1 MASGPEG
8 WIRRGRGRGEQ
19 SGAYHPGI
27 VSRFVPVRVAA
38 LVAVVAAGGFAAGCS
53 STGTESPAP
62 IATPGSLDSA
72 APSSDSAASEGISE
86 PAAAPAAGPRLP
98 EPAAT
103 PAPEPQLPEPAAT
116 PAPEPQLPEPVATPA
131 PEPQAPD
138 PAAGP
143 NGSTGLPDGADGPG
157 IARWTVEILE
167 RRPHDPAA
175 FTQGLEMAD
184 GSLYESTG
192 LYGLSSLRRVDPATG
207 SVTAETAVSAD
218 LFGEGLTVVDDRIV
232 QLTWKAG
239 RALVYDRATLELVG
253 EFNYEGEGWGLC
265 RSGGELVMS
274 DGSDR
279 LARRDPESFEL
290 IETVTVAS
298 PGVAVDRLNE
308 LECVDSLVIAN
319 VWQTPELLVID
330 LADGQVKAVI
340 DGQPLLDDVLA
351 AAPDP
356 STLDVLN
363 GVAALNDGTF
373 LITGKLWPLM
383 YRVRVVEAS

>member
-8 WIRRGRGRGEQ
+8 WTRRGRGQGQR
-19 SGAYHPGI
+19 SGAYHPAI
-27 VSRFVPVRVAA
+27 VSRLVPVRVAA
-38 LVAVVAAGGFAAGCS
+38 LVAVVAAGGFVVGCS
-53 STGTESPAP
+53 PTGTDSPAP
-62 IATPGSLDSA
+62 IAAPGSPDSA
-72 APSSDSAASEGISE
+72 APGSEPADSGGISE
-86 PAAAPAAGPRLP
+86 PTAAPAAGPRLP

-103 PAPEPQLPEPAAT
+103 PTPEPQLPEPAAT
-116 PAPEPQLPEPVATPA
+116 PAPEPQA
-131 PEPQAPD
+131 PE

-143 NGSTGLPDGADGPG
+143 NGSTGLPDGTDGPG

-184 GSLYESTG
+184 GVLYESTG

-207 SVTAETAVSAD
+207 SVTAETAVAAD
-218 LFGEGLTVVDDRIV
+218 LFGEGLTVVDDQIV

-239 RALVYDRATLELVG
+239 RALVYDRATLKLVD
-253 EFNYEGEGWGLC
+253 EFSYQGEGWGLC
-265 RSGGELVMS
+265 RSGSELVMS

-290 IETVTVAS
+290 IDTVTVA
-298 PGVAVDRLNE
+298 GVGLVVDRLNE
-308 LECVDSLVIAN
+308 LECVDGLVIAN

-383 YRVRVVEAS
+383 YRVRVIEAS

>member
-8 WIRRGRGRGEQ
+8 WVRRGRGRGQQ

-27 VSRFVPVRVAA
+27 VRRLVPVRVAA
-38 LVAVVAAGGFAAGCS
+38 LVAVVAAGGFAVGCS
-53 STGTESPAP
+53 PAGTESPASV
-62 IATPGSLDSA
+62 AAPGSPDSA
-72 APSSDSAASEGISE
+72 APNSEPAASGGISE
-86 PAAAPAAGPRLP
+86 PTAAPTPQHQLP
-98 EPAAT
+98 EPVPT
-103 PAPEPQLPEPAAT
+103 PAPEPQLPEPA
-116 PAPEPQLPEPVATPA
+116 ATPA

-143 NGSTGLPDGADGPG
+143 NGSTGLPDGADGAG

-184 GSLYESTG
+184 GVLYESTG

-207 SVTAETAVSAD
+207 SVTAETAVDGD

-253 EFNYEGEGWGLC
+253 EFGYQGEGWGLC
-265 RSGGELVMS
+265 RSGDELVMS

-279 LARRDPESFEL
+279 LARRDLESFEL
-290 IETVTVAS
+290 IGTVTVA
-298 PGVAVDRLNE
+298 GIGLAVDRLNE
-308 LECVDSLVIAN
+308 LECVDGLVIAN

-340 DGQPLLDDVLA
+340 DGRPLLDDVLA

-356 STLDVLN
+356 GTLDVLN
-363 GVAALNDGTF
+363 GVANLNDGTF
-373 LITGKLWPLM
+373 LMTGKLWPLM
-383 YRVRVVEAS
+383 YRVRVVEAG

>member
-1 MASGPEG
+1 M
-8 WIRRGRGRGEQ
+8 
-19 SGAYHPGI
+19 
-27 VSRFVPVRVAA
+27 VPVRVAA
-38 LVAVVAAGGFAAGCS
+38 LVAVVAAGGFAVGCS
-53 STGTESPAP
+53 PAETESPAP
-62 IATPGSLDSA
+62 VAAPGSPDPT
-72 APSSDSAASEGISE
+72 APGSEPAASGGISE
-86 PAAAPAAGPRLP
+86 PTAAPAAGP
-98 EPAAT
+98 
-103 PAPEPQLPEPAAT
+103 QLPEPVAT
-116 PAPEPQLPEPVATPA
+116 PAPEPQLPEPVTTPA

-184 GSLYESTG
+184 GVLYESTG

-207 SVTAETAVSAD
+207 SVTAEKAVAED

-239 RALVYDRATLELVG
+239 RALVYDRVTLELVG
-253 EFNYEGEGWGLC
+253 EFGYQGEGWGLC
-265 RSGGELVMS
+265 RSNGELVMS

-290 IETVTVAS
+290 IDTVTVAS
-298 PGVAVDRLNE
+298 PDIVVDRLNE
-308 LECVDSLVIAN
+308 LECVDGLVIAN
-319 VWQTPELLVID
+319 MWQTPELLVIN

-340 DGQPLLDDVLA
+340 DGRPLLDDVLT

-373 LITGKLWPLM
+373 LMTGKLWPLM
-383 YRVRVVEAS
+383 YRVRVIEAS

>member
-8 WIRRGRGRGEQ
+8 WVRRGRGRGQ
-19 SGAYHPGI
+19 RSGAYHPGI
-27 VSRFVPVRVAA
+27 VRRLVPVRVAA
-38 LVAVVAAGGFAAGCS
+38 LVAVVAAGGFASGCS
-53 STGTESPAP
+53 PAGTESPAP
-62 IATPGSLDSA
+62 VAAPGSPDSA
-72 APSSDSAASEGISE
+72 APGSEPAASGGISE
-86 PAAAPAAGPRLP
+86 PTAD
-98 EPAAT
+98 
-103 PAPEPQLPEPAAT
+103 PAPEPQLP
-116 PAPEPQLPEPVATPA
+116 
-131 PEPQAPD
+131 D
-138 PAAGP
+138 PAADP
-143 NGSTGLPDGADGPG
+143 NPSTGLPDGTDGPG

-184 GSLYESTG
+184 GVLYESTG

-207 SVTAETAVSAD
+207 SVTAETAVDED

-253 EFNYEGEGWGLC
+253 EFGYEGEGWGLC
-265 RSGGELVMS
+265 RSDDELVMS

-279 LARRDPESFEL
+279 LTRRDPESFEL
-290 IETVTVAS
+290 IGTVTVA
-298 PGVAVDRLNE
+298 GIGLAVDRLNE
-308 LECVDSLVIAN
+308 LECVDGLVIAN

-340 DGQPLLDDVLA
+340 NGQPLLDDVLA

-363 GVAALNDGTF
+363 GVATLNDGTF
-373 LITGKLWPLM
+373 LMTGKLWPLM
-383 YRVRVVEAS
+383 YRVRVVEAN

>member
-1 MASGPEG
+1 M
-8 WIRRGRGRGEQ
+8 
-19 SGAYHPGI
+19 
-27 VSRFVPVRVAA
+27 VPVRVAA

-53 STGTESPAP
+53 PAGPESPAP
-62 IATPGSLDSA
+62 VEAPGSPDSA
-72 APSSDSAASEGISE
+72 ATGSE
-86 PAAAPAAGPRLP
+86 PAAAGGISEPTATPAAG
-98 EPAAT
+98 
-103 PAPEPQLPEPAAT
+103 PQLPEPVAT

-143 NGSTGLPDGADGPG
+143 NGPTGLPDGANGAG

-167 RRPHDPAA
+167 RHPHDPAA

-184 GSLYESTG
+184 GVLYESTG

-207 SVTAETAVSAD
+207 AVTAETAVDED

-239 RALVYDRATLELVG
+239 RALVYDRATLELAG
-253 EFNYEGEGWGLC
+253 EFGYQGEGWGLC
-265 RSGGELVMS
+265 RSDDELVMS

-290 IETVTVAS
+290 IDTVTVA
-298 PGVAVDRLNE
+298 GIGLAVDRLNE
-308 LECVDSLVIAN
+308 LECVGGLVIAN

-351 AAPDP
+351 ATPDP
-356 STLDVLN
+356 NTLDVLN

-373 LITGKLWPLM
+373 LMTGKLWPLM
-383 YRVRVVEAS
+383 YRVRVVEAG